1 MPGKWLTE
9 TELKRPKPS
18 GVYIAT
24 TDIGT
29 QVPVKKDRLDVGFSA
44 KVDHTVL
51 QMGQV
56 S

>member
-1 MPGKWLTE
+1 MDSIPGKWLTQAK
-9 TELKRPKPS
+9 LKRAKPS
-18 GVYIAT
+18 GVDIAT

-51 QMGQV
+51 
-56 S
+56 